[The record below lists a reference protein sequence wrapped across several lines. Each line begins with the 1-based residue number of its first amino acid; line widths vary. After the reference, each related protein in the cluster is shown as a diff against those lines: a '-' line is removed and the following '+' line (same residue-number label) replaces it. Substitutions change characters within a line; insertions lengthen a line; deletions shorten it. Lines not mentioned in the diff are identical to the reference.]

1 MRPLWIIQFTIFH
14 FDCIQVPCCVGKI
27 NIDVQAGPD
36 GIASKY
42 SYPHPKPQ
50 LREAQLSS
58 QPEPVPVDGTAQ
70 RGEVCPKVA
79 PGHFA
84 FLGILASASRADV
97 CTSDTFTRCTYTSVS
112 HRSKGQMFDAG
123 LSRPRGVMTP
133 AGISS
138 FALVAWPA
146 L

>member
-1 MRPLWIIQFTIFH
+1 MCCTVCDCTHCSSGVTVSCHAAIAYQFTIFH

-50 LREAQLSS
+50 LREAQLCS

-70 RGEVCPKVA
+70 RGEVCPK
-79 PGHFA
+79 GHPRTLCF
-84 FLGILASASRADV
+84 SEH
-97 CTSDTFTRCTYTSVS
+97 TS
-112 HRSKGQMFDAG
+112 
-123 LSRPRGVMTP
+123 
-133 AGISS
+133 
-138 FALVAWPA
+138 
-146 L
+146 